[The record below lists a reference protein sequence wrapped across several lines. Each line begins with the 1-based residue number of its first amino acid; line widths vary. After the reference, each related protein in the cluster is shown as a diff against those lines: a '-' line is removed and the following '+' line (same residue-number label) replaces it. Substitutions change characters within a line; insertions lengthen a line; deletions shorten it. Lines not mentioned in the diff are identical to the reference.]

1 MCVSVLR
8 VKDFGYAIVWKVK
21 RDPTRTRFRGLIVGN
36 TLEPRRVGNYRNSRG
51 KGKAIYCEYTRNN
64 SENFTLLNF
73 ESLEICVTKLRKKV
87 QSFFLKM
94 GYKVRTSIM
103 KMNFSSAS
111 LSSRLFY

>member
-73 ESLEICVTKLRKKV
+73 ESLEILRSCAKKCKV
-87 QSFFLKM
+87 FF
-94 GYKVRTSIM
+94 
-103 KMNFSSAS
+103 
-111 LSSRLFY
+111 

>member
-51 KGKAIYCEYTRNN
+51 KGKAIYCDTTNN

-73 ESLEICVTKLRKKV
+73 ESLEILRSCAKKCKV
-87 QSFFLKM
+87 FF
-94 GYKVRTSIM
+94 
-103 KMNFSSAS
+103 
-111 LSSRLFY
+111 